1 MKKLIKIN
9 LTLFCLLT
17 INVYPVKCL
26 RIFITILFALI
37 LFNGVNAQTISVI
50 NPSFEGAPK
59 VHIAPSPWENCLSGQ
74 TPDTQPGIWE
84 ISVLPTDGNSYLGL
98 IDDGNSWQEGVSQVL
113 SSPLISGTGYL
124 FTIDLARSG
133 PAGGGIVGSDVE
145 LLVYGGLGQCDK
157 TELLWSS
164 GNVALNWVTYN
175 ISFTPSADYTH
186 IFLQCNALD
195 GGQAYLLIDNMSDI
209 VP

>member
-1 MKKLIKIN
+1 MKKLIKIT

-17 INVYPVKCL
+17 INV
-26 RIFITILFALI
+26 
-37 LFNGVNAQTISVI
+37 NAQTISVL

-59 VHIAPSPWENCLSGQ
+59 VHIAPAPWESCLSGQ

-113 SSPLISGTGYL
+113 SSPLTAGTVYL

-133 PAGGGIVGSDVE
+133 PAGGGIVGGDVE

-164 GNVALNWVTYN
+164 GNVTLNWESYN
-175 ISFTPSADYTH
+175 VSFTPSANYSH
-186 IFLQCNALD
+186 IFLQCKALSES
-195 GGQAYLLIDNMSDI
+195 QAYLLVDNMSNI